1 MKKLSDSEIDDYLWG
16 AGMVEVEIEGQVA
29 EGEIFALLKKQG
41 GFIATKMGTYRVTR
55 ETLKLILDRGY
66 PIREITK
73 EKK

>member
-16 AGMVEVEIEGQVA
+16 PGMVEVKIEDQVS
-29 EGEIFALLKKQG
+29 ESEIFAFLKKQG
-41 GFIATKMGTYRVTR
+41 GFIATKTGTYRVTR

-73 EKK
+73 ESK